1 MKRRSPPRRD
11 HGRKPTAEKQK
22 TGNAPGIAT
31 VLIALIL
38 TVVRPPVIGST
49 HIYYILLKQLPSIAT
64 LKDYRPS
71 IATRVYSDNDELIDE
86 FFLEDRKVVR
96 IHDLPPVVVQAFVAA
111 EDARFYQHRGFD
123 LQSIS
128 RAFFKNIEAGRVV
141 QGGST
146 ITQQVAKSLF
156 LTPERS
162 YIRKIKEAVLAF
174 KIDRYLTKDE
184 ILHLYLNHIYLGHGT
199 YGVEAAAEAYFG
211 KSARSL
217 TLPEAAMLAG
227 LPKAPSNYS
236 PYNNLERAKQRQA
249 YTLDRMAE
257 SGYITEEQK
266 NAALAAKLNLR
277 SVRPKDKIAPYFVE
291 NIRRYVQEK
300 YGSDVLYKEGLEIY
314 TTLSIPMQTA
324 ARAAVE
330 RGSRKWKSGRIR
342 HRDRPGAMYCMEART
357 GAIKAMVGGRDFK
370 KSEFNRATQ
379 SRRQPG
385 SSFKPIIYTAAFDKE
400 MTPSTRIDDS
410 PLQFPDPS
418 QPGGYWRPRT
428 FAGKFN
434 GPTPLRNALV
444 HSRNVVT
451 VKILQSI
458 GVAYAVSY
466 AANLGIPSPLPRNLS
481 LALGSANV
489 TLEEMVRSF
498 GVLANQG
505 KRVTRFMIR
514 KIVDRTGQVFEE
526 TQVREEQVIDPRIA
540 FLSTYV
546 MQGVIQSGT
555 GTRVK
560 GIGRPAAG
568 KTGTTNDMRDAWFI
582 GFTPSLVTGV
592 WVGFDQ
598 ERALGRQEVGGRAAA
613 PIWLYYMEKAVQ
625 GTPIEPFPVPRGIV
639 FVKVDPHSGQ
649 RSGIPKAPFTR
660 PSWKE
665 PRRRDPPS
673 WTAAKSRKNCRKT
686 TRTHP
691 FECTI
696 GFFSLTFPSSSVQ

>member
-1 MKRRSPPRRD
+1 MAGNQPQK
-11 HGRKPTAEKQK
+11 KQK

-38 TVVRPPVIGST
+38 TVVALLVIGST
-49 HIYYILLKQLPSIAT
+49 LLYYILLKELPSIAT

-162 YIRKIKEAVLAF
+162 YIRKIKEAILAF

-330 RGSRKWKSGRIR
+330 RGLQEVEKREGYAIGTVQ
-342 HRDRPGAMYCMEART
+342 GAMYCMEART

-418 QPGGYWRPRT
+418 QPGGFWRPRN
-428 FAGKFN
+428 FDGKFN
-434 GPTPLRNALV
+434 GPTTLRSALV

-458 GVAYAVSY
+458 GVDYAVSY
-466 AANLGIPSPLPRNLS
+466 AANMGIASPLPRNLS

-489 TLEEMVRSF
+489 TLEEMVRAF

-505 KRVTRFMIR
+505 RRVTPFMIR
-514 KIVDRTGQVFEE
+514 RIVDRTGQVFEE
-526 TQVREEQVIDPRIA
+526 TKVREEQVIDPRIA

-555 GTRVK
+555 GTRAK

-582 GFTPSLVTGV
+582 GYTPALVTGV

-649 RSGIPKAPFTR
+649 PVRHSEGALYEAFLEGATP
-660 PSWKE
+660 E
-665 PRRRDPPS
+665 
-673 WTAAKSRKNCRKT
+673 
-686 TRTHP
+686 
-691 FECTI
+691 
-696 GFFSLTFPSSSVQ
+696 GSSVVDGGQVPKKLPEDDEDASF